1 MTQKSWKKVQW
12 YLDIEAP
19 LFDKKGWF
27 HKEFL
32 KLFMAKKILSLP
44 FISPGK
50 QNYCAAV
57 LSRPPLF
64 LAAML
69 CEK

>member
-19 LFDKKGWF
+19 LFEKKRWF

-32 KLFMAKKILSLP
+32 KLYGKKIFPSH
-44 FISPGK
+44 
-50 QNYCAAV
+50 
-57 LSRPPLF
+57 LF
-64 LAAML
+64 LQASKIIVL
-69 CEK
+69 QF